1 MRGHWPLFFALGFK
15 SKMMQSYKKSMLT
28 LFALYFMNG
37 VIFSTWGV
45 FIPWLKQAH
54 QVSNSVLSIALFSM
68 SLGAIL
74 AMKRLGL
81 WVSSLGAKKAIGTF
95 SVLYPLSL
103 WLVFLSPSFA
113 VSCLLLMVFGLSL
126 AALDVATNVEA
137 TAVERASGH
146 KFMSKLHG
154 MFSLGGI
161 IGSLAGLLSHHLTLS
176 SLYYLSVML
185 IAATII
191 SLLLARALP
200 ETILPKEEEKAEEKN
215 TRGKLS
221 LWILGLLAFL
231 ALLCEGAIYDWST
244 LYMQEFLHPEQS
256 RAYLGYAFFSVG
268 MTVGRFSGDMLRRAV
283 REKTLLSLMAS
294 LGFIGMSIVLLSSS
308 SGNAL
313 TGFLLLGLGGSTL
326 VPLMFIIAASQGE
339 GDASQEIA
347 LVTRMAYTGM
357 LLGPVI
363 IGALSGWFGL
373 QFALWLVALLLA
385 GIALTAR
392 TLRISVPPAAAGS

>member
-1 MRGHWPLFFALGFK
+1 
-15 SKMMQSYKKSMLT
+15 MQSYKKSALT
-28 LFALYFMNG
+28 LFALYFLNG

-45 FIPWLKQAH
+45 FIPWLKEAH
-54 QVSNSVLSIALFSM
+54 QVSNSLLSIALFSM

-81 WVSSLGAKKAIGTF
+81 WVSSMGAKKAIGLF

-113 VSCLLLMVFGLSL
+113 ASCLLLMVFGLAL
-126 AALDVATNVEA
+126 AVLDVATNVEA

-161 IGSLAGLLSHHLTLS
+161 GGSLAGLLSHRLTFPT
-176 SLYYLSVML
+176 LYYLSAVL
-185 IAATII
+185 IAAAIV
-191 SLLLARALP
+191 SFLLARTLP
-200 ETILPKEEEKAEEKN
+200 ETAPTVEDATAEVRQTE
-215 TRGKLS
+215 GKLS
-221 LWILGLLAFL
+221 LWVLGGLAFL

-268 MTVGRFSGDMLRRAV
+268 MTAGRFSGDTLRRAV
-283 REKTLLSLMAS
+283 REKTLLSLMAT
-294 LGFIGMSIVLLSSS
+294 LGFTGMSIVLLSSS
-308 SGNAL
+308 PGNAL
-313 TGFLLLGLGGSTL
+313 VGFLLLGLGISTL

-339 GDASQEIA
+339 GDASKEIA

-363 IGALSGWFGL
+363 IGALSGWLGL
-373 QFALWLVALLLA
+373 QLALWLVAILLA
-385 GIALTAR
+385 GIALTAKAMR
-392 TLRISVPPAAAGS
+392 PSVPPATHFS

>member
-1 MRGHWPLFFALGFK
+1 MKIK
-15 SKMMQSYKKSMLT
+15 SKIMQSYKKSALT
-28 LFALYFMNG
+28 LFALYFTNG

-45 FIPWLKQAH
+45 FIPWLKEAH
-54 QVSNSVLSIALFSM
+54 QVSNSLLSIALFSM

-81 WVSSLGAKKAIGTF
+81 WVSSMGAKKAIGLF

-113 VSCLLLMVFGLSL
+113 ASCLLLMAFGLSL
-126 AALDVATNVEA
+126 AVLDVATNVEA

-161 IGSLAGLLSHHLTLS
+161 GGSLAGLLSHRLTFS
-176 SLYYLSVML
+176 ALYYLSVVL
-185 IAATII
+185 IAAAVV
-191 SLLLARALP
+191 SFLLARTLP
-200 ETILPKEEEKAEEKN
+200 ETAPAVEDATAEVRQ
-215 TRGKLS
+215 TDGKLS
-221 LWILGLLAFL
+221 LWVLGVLAFL

-268 MTVGRFSGDMLRRAV
+268 MTAGRFSGDTLRRAV
-283 REKTLLSLMAS
+283 REKTLLSLMAT

-308 SGNAL
+308 PGNAL
-313 TGFLLLGLGGSTL
+313 VGFLLLGLGISTL

-339 GDASQEIA
+339 GDASKEIA

-363 IGALSGWFGL
+363 IGALSGWLGL
-373 QFALWLVALLLA
+373 QLALWLVAILLA
-385 GIALTAR
+385 GIALTAKAR
-392 TLRISVPPAAAGS
+392 RLSVPPAANGS

>member
-1 MRGHWPLFFALGFK
+1 MKFK
-15 SKMMQSYKKSMLT
+15 SKIMQSYKKSALT
-28 LFALYFMNG
+28 LFALYFLNG

-45 FIPWLKQAH
+45 FIPWLKEAH
-54 QVSNSVLSIALFSM
+54 QVSNSLLSIALFSM

-81 WVSSLGAKKAIGTF
+81 WVSSMGAKKAIGLF

-113 VSCLLLMVFGLSL
+113 ASCLLLMVFGLAL
-126 AALDVATNVEA
+126 AVLDVATNVEA

-161 IGSLAGLLSHHLTLS
+161 GGSLAGLLSHRLTFPT
-176 SLYYLSVML
+176 LYYLSAVL
-185 IAATII
+185 IAAAIV
-191 SLLLARALP
+191 SFLLARTLP
-200 ETILPKEEEKAEEKN
+200 ETAPTVEDATAEVRQTE
-215 TRGKLS
+215 GKLS
-221 LWILGLLAFL
+221 LWVLGGLAFL

-268 MTVGRFSGDMLRRAV
+268 MTAGRFSGDTLRRAV
-283 REKTLLSLMAS
+283 REKTLLSLMAT
-294 LGFIGMSIVLLSSS
+294 LGFTGMSIVLLSSS
-308 SGNAL
+308 PGNAL
-313 TGFLLLGLGGSTL
+313 VGFLLLGLGISTL

-339 GDASQEIA
+339 GDASKEIA

-363 IGALSGWFGL
+363 IGALSGWLGL
-373 QFALWLVALLLA
+373 QLALWLVAILLA
-385 GIALTAR
+385 GIALTAKAMR
-392 TLRISVPPAAAGS
+392 PSVPPATHFS